1 MAAELDFTLS
11 LVDKL
16 TKPLKQVQSA
26 LTGFA
31 SKTEASFKRIG
42 GGAIALWGVN
52 KAIMGM
58 LRPAYDMQDALD
70 DLAGTGYAAASLN
83 KITQAAN
90 EFAID
95 YGRSSLDFVKNTAL
109 IRRTIGGITDNE
121 LPAYTHAASVL
132 GVAMRTTT
140 EDAVNYLSHVAG
152 AFPKLV
158 SEMGNVK
165 FAEGMAGLAS
175 QMKNSFGT
183 TLNDLSGMIEQS
195 KGTGASMGVSLAEQ
209 LATMGTARRT
219 LGGGAAGAYDQL
231 LRHIGDGGA
240 SKATGINF
248 RDAQGKIQPI
258 ITIMDKLKA
267 KYGENIENNAAA
279 QAAMEKAFGKGA
291 SVIRALWHNTGD
303 LSKNLSA
310 LGKNPG
316 LKAVE
321 EMAKKTVVPWE
332 QFAAI
337 LEAIRAEISLRLLP
351 TFGPFFETLVDCGK
365 EFVAWLDA
373 FSNLARWIGYISVSL
388 LGLAAAGAINNIM
401 MGTFSFI
408 ATGLK
413 PLIKGLGWALNLK
426 ARYMT
431 IAAFATE
438 YYEKVM
444 KKLRGTLGGASMMFD
459 VLSASELLALWP
471 ILAIGVA
478 IAALVIAVIKFWQPI
493 KAFFSGFIQ
502 GFADAF
508 ESVGPLHDI
517 LGPIG
522 TLFSFIW
529 QQVKTLFGW
538 FGDLLSPIQF
548 SDEALKGATTSGV
561 AFGRFVAEAIGW
573 ILTPIKLAISAF
585 NFLMDAI
592 GIVGRAAGK
601 IWDAF
606 DASDITGSLKRIKG
620 IFTDTF
626 DELWKA
632 LKAQFAGTFN
642 SIVGMLNKLPGVN
655 IDLMDVTPVVAP
667 PHGADPQKV
676 APTVAPALTTGNR
689 AAAIPGG
696 PISSQISNN
705 RSEKVT
711 NDHRSVNIQN
721 LNVDTMTTPGQL
733 AEYSELA
740 AG

>member
-16 TKPLKQVQSA
+16 TKPLKQAQSA

-109 IRRTIGGITDNE
+109 IRRTISGITDNE

-183 TLNDLSGMIEQS
+183 TLNDLSAMIEQS

-209 LATMGTARRT
+209 LATLGTARRT

-240 SKATGINF
+240 SKATGLNF
-248 RDAQGKIQPI
+248 RDAQGKILPI
-258 ITIMDKLKA
+258 LSIMDKLKA

-279 QAAMEKAFGKGA
+279 QKAMEKAFGKGA

-303 LSKNLSA
+303 LSKSLSA

-351 TFGPFFETLVDCGK
+351 TFGPFFDTLVDCGK

-373 FSNLARWIGYISVSL
+373 FPNLARWIGYISVSL
-388 LGLAAAGAINNIM
+388 LGIAAAGAITNVVMGVFGFIM
-401 MGTFSFI
+401 
-408 ATGLK
+408 TGLGGISAVLK
-413 PLIKGLGWALNLK
+413 GAWKGLIFTLNLLRPSLLSTRIGLMGLWIQEK
-426 ARYMT
+426 A
-431 IAAFATE
+431 
-438 YYEKVM
+438 VWVWS
-444 KKLRGTLGGASMMFD
+444 KL
-459 VLSASELLALWP
+459 VALWAG
-471 ILAIGVA
+471 ICKVA
-478 IAALVIAVIKFWQPI
+478 IAAWNVVLRAGAIAMRLWGVATAFAGGALQLLMSPITLIILAIAALAVGIYLAIKYWDDI
-493 KAFFSGFIQ
+493 KAAIMDTQ
-502 GFADAF
+502 AF
-508 ESVGPLHDI
+508 KWLQSAIAPV
-517 LGPIG
+517 
-522 TLFSFIW
+522 
-529 QQVKTLFGW
+529 VGW
-538 FGDLLSPIQF
+538 FNDAWKSIEDGWNNLTSWFKNF
-548 SDEALKGATTSGV
+548 S
-561 AFGRFVAEAIGW
+561 
-573 ILTPIKLAISAF
+573 LA
-585 NFLMDAI
+585 
-592 GIVGRAAGK
+592 
-601 IWDAF
+601 
-606 DASDITGSLKRIKG
+606 
-620 IFTDTF
+620 DTF
-626 DELWKA
+626 GNIT
-632 LKAQFAGTFN
+632 AGIGRLFDGVWTAIKNTFLGTWN
-642 SIVGMLNKLPGVN
+642 WIVEKLNVIPGVN
-655 IDLMDVTPVVAP
+655 ISTV
-667 PHGADPQKV
+667 QQNV
-676 APTVAPALTTGNR
+676 APTPQPALITGNR
-689 AAAIPGG
+689 SAAIPGG
-696 PISSQISNN
+696 PVSSQISNS
-705 RSEKVT
+705 RSEKVIY
-711 NDHRSVNIQN
+711 NDNKP
-721 LNVDTMTTPGQL
+721 NVTINVEQMPVPGQL
-733 AEYSELA
+733 AEWNELA